1 MSFDIGVNENTWN
14 DSFTCVANDGSVM
27 DNERCSYSY
36 YSLPPGG
43 SPRVEKEQRGSF
55 LSAIR
60 HALNNNSLGDHNES
74 TSRMTRNP
82 IINGL
87 MVSTLTVSDI
97 SCMCEETASDFLNQM
112 HIEGYLLK
120 KGFRGLRLWKRRYFI
135 LQGSVLLYY
144 DVLSL

>member
-1 MSFDIGVNENTWN
+1 MSFDIGVNENTFN
-14 DSFTCVANDGSVM
+14 DSFPVVANDGSVM
-27 DNERCSYSY
+27 ENERCSYSY
-36 YSLPPGG
+36 FSVPPGS
-43 SPRVEKEQRGSF
+43 SPRVEKDQRGSF
-55 LSAIR
+55 LSAVR
-60 HALNNNSLGDHNES
+60 QAFNSNFLGDHGES

-87 MVSTLTVSDI
+87 MVSTISMSDI
-97 SCMCEETASDFLNQM
+97 SCMCEKAASDFLNQM

-144 DVLSL
+144 DV